1 MIRPRDTGAP
11 HGDYF
16 RALNIELQ
24 RNGPARP
31 CLVLDLDR
39 LDRNIEV
46 IDRSI
51 RAPMSFRVVAKSLP
65 SIPLLRYI
73 FDRAKTQRLM
83 AFHQPFLN
91 AEAEAFPRADILL
104 GKPMPVRAAAEFYEL
119 LRGSFDPSRQ
129 LHWLIDTPERL
140 QQYLVFA
147 EANGLRLRLN
157 IEIDTGLHRG
167 GIGDERVL
175 AQMLGAIASHPM
187 HAEFAGFMGYDAQVI
202 KLPAMLGTHKELHAK
217 TQARYQAFCNVVR
230 TQYPALWHDGLT
242 LNAAGSPTYRLYE
255 GIETPVNDLSVGS
268 ALVKPTDFDLG
279 ILSEHVPAL
288 FIATPVLKVQQG
300 TKLPGIAALGELQA
314 WWNPNRQRTYFTY
327 GGHWMARY
335 ESPAGLRGN
344 ELFGY
349 STNQEFVNGSD
360 RTALAPDDYV
370 FLRPTQS
377 EAVMLQFG
385 SIVTLR
391 DGKVSDRWQV
401 LQQMT

>member
-16 RALNIELQ
+16 RALNAELQ
-24 RNGPARP
+24 RAGPACP

-46 IDRSI
+46 LRRSI
-51 RAPMSFRVVAKSLP
+51 RAPMNFRVVAKSLP
-65 SIPLLRYI
+65 SIPLMGYI
-73 FDRAKTQRLM
+73 FERAKTQRLM
-83 AFHQPFLN
+83 AFHRPFLN
-91 AEAEAFPRADILL
+91 AEAEAFPQADILL
-104 GKPMPVRAAAEFYEL
+104 GKPMPVRAVAEFYEL

-129 LHWLIDTPERL
+129 LQWLIDTPERL

-147 EANGLRLRLN
+147 QARGLRLRLN

-167 GIGDERVL
+167 GVDDERVL
-175 AQMLGAIASHPM
+175 AKMLETIAAHPA
-187 HAEFAGFMGYDAQVI
+187 HAEFAGFMGYDPQVV
-202 KLPAMLGTHKELHAK
+202 KLPAMLGSHEQLHAK
-217 TQARYQAFCNVVR
+217 TQTRYQAFCNVVR

-279 ILSEHVPAL
+279 ILSEHEPAL
-288 FIATPVLKVQQG
+288 FIAAPVLKVQQG
-300 TKLPGIAALGELQA
+300 TKVPSMAALGKLQA

-344 ELFGY
+344 GLFGY
-349 STNQEFVNGSD
+349 STNQEFVNGSH
-360 RTALAPDDYV
+360 RTALLPDDYV

-385 SIVTLR
+385 AIVTLR
-391 DGKVSDRWQV
+391 GGKVSDRWQV
-401 LQQMT
+401 LEQTT